1 MKPQPARSRS
11 RYCTSRAAAAL
22 PPGRV
27 CVSLR
32 RVDLWKESVVA
43 AAAFAAGLINSI
55 AGGGTLVSFP
65 ALVWTGRD
73 PVLANATSTVALWPA
88 SLAGAYGFRR
98 EQKGGARLFLLFA
111 GPSLAGGILGAV
123 LLLRTPSQT
132 FARLVPFLILFATL
146 LLAVQEPLS
155 RGLRA
160 ARGGGRGAGDDEQA
174 GGARDRANETGLNAP
189 GGARA
194 DGPGGASVDE
204 RIGGSHG
211 AETSRA
217 WWAGAITFQFFV
229 GVYGGYFGAGIGIL
243 MLAALGLLGFK
254 DIHRMNALK
263 NLLAL
268 CINGVAALY
277 FVANG
282 AVIWADVLV
291 MTLAAIAGGYSGAR
305 LAYRLGRRFVRL
317 AVIAIGLAMSVSLFF
332 K

>member
-1 MKPQPARSRS
+1 M
-11 RYCTSRAAAAL
+11 
-22 PPGRV
+22 
-27 CVSLR
+27 
-32 RVDLWKESVVA
+32 DLWKEVVIV

-111 GPSLAGGILGAV
+111 APSLAGGILGAV
-123 LLLRTPSQT
+123 LLLRTPSAT

-155 RGLRA
+155 RRL
-160 ARGGGRGAGDDEQA
+160 RGARREG
-174 GGARDRANETGLNAP
+174 

-194 DGPGGASVDE
+194 DERSGARASERGGAAHA
-204 RIGGSHG
+204 G
-211 AETSRA
+211 ETSRA
-217 WWAGAITFQFFV
+217 WWAGALVFQFFV

-243 MLAALGLLGFK
+243 MLAALGLLGFT

-277 FVANG
+277 FVASG
-282 AVIWADVLV
+282 AVIWADVLL
-291 MTLAAIAGGYSGAR
+291 MTFAAIA
-305 LAYRLGRRFVRL
+305 
-317 AVIAIGLAMSVSLFF
+317 
-332 K
+332 

>member
-1 MKPQPARSRS
+1 
-11 RYCTSRAAAAL
+11 
-22 PPGRV
+22 
-27 CVSLR
+27 
-32 RVDLWKESVVA
+32 VDFWKEAVIA
-43 AAAFAAGLINSI
+43 GAAFAAGLINSI

-65 ALVWTGRD
+65 ALLWTGRD
-73 PVLANATSTVALWPA
+73 PVLASATSTVALWPA

-111 GPSLAGGILGAV
+111 APSLAGGILGAV
-123 LLLRTPSQT
+123 LLLRTPSHT

-155 RGLRA
+155 RRLRG
-160 ARGGGRGAGDDEQA
+160 ARSKGRGAGDEQVVVA
-174 GGARDRANETGLNAP
+174 RSGTSEIGVNVLRGARVNRP
-189 GGARA
+189 SGA
-194 DGPGGASVDE
+194 DVDE
-204 RIGGSHG
+204 RGGDVHG
-211 AETSRA
+211 EENSRA
-217 WWAGAITFQFFV
+217 WWAGALVFQFFV

-243 MLAALGLLGFK
+243 MLAALGLLGFT

-277 FVANG
+277 FVASG

-291 MTLAAIAGGYSGAR
+291 MTLAAVAGGYSGAR

-317 AVIAIGLAMSVSLFF
+317 AVIAIGLAMSISLFF

>member
-1 MKPQPARSRS
+1 
-11 RYCTSRAAAAL
+11 
-22 PPGRV
+22 
-27 CVSLR
+27 
-32 RVDLWKESVVA
+32 LWKEVVVA

-65 ALVWTGRD
+65 ALLWTGRD
-73 PVLANATSTVALWPA
+73 SVLANATSTVALWPA

-111 GPSLAGGILGAV
+111 APSLVGGTLGAV
-123 LLLRTPSQT
+123 LLLRTPSPT

-146 LLAVQEPLS
+146 LLAAQEPLS
-155 RGLRA
+155 RRLRGK
-160 ARGGGRGAGDDEQA
+160 RGVRRGASDDEPRDKGVDGT
-174 GGARDRANETGLNAP
+174 GGA
-189 GGARA
+189 GA
-194 DGPGGASVDE
+194 DE
-204 RIGGSHG
+204 RSGEAHG
-211 AETSRA
+211 ETTSRG
-217 WWAGAITFQFFV
+217 WWAGAIVFQFFV

-243 MLAALGLLGFK
+243 MLAALGLLGFT

-263 NLLAL
+263 NLLAI

-277 FVANG
+277 FIASG

-291 MTLAAIAGGYSGAR
+291 MTFAAIAGGYSGAR

-317 AVIAIGLAMSVSLFF
+317 AVIAVGLAMSVSLFF

>member
-1 MKPQPARSRS
+1 M
-11 RYCTSRAAAAL
+11 
-22 PPGRV
+22 
-27 CVSLR
+27 
-32 RVDLWKESVVA
+32 DLWKEAVIA
-43 AAAFAAGLINSI
+43 GAAFAAGLINSI

-65 ALVWTGRD
+65 ALLWTGRD
-73 PVLANATSTVALWPA
+73 PVLASATSTVALWPA

-111 GPSLAGGILGAV
+111 APSLAGGIFGAV
-123 LLLRTPSQT
+123 LLLRTPSHT

-155 RGLRA
+155 RRLRG
-160 ARGGGRGAGDDEQA
+160 ARREGGGARVDERRGAGVDVTHGD
-174 GGARDRANETGLNAP
+174 GVNETSG
-189 GGARA
+189 
-194 DGPGGASVDE
+194 VDE
-204 RIGGSHG
+204 RGGAAHAG
-211 AETSRA
+211 ETSRA
-217 WWAGAITFQFFV
+217 WWAGALVFQFFV

-243 MLAALGLLGFK
+243 MLAALGLLGFN

-277 FVANG
+277 FVASG

-291 MTLAAIAGGYSGAR
+291 MTLAAVAGGYSGAR

-317 AVIAIGLAMSVSLFF
+317 AVIAIGLAMSISLFF

>member
-1 MKPQPARSRS
+1 M
-11 RYCTSRAAAAL
+11 
-22 PPGRV
+22 
-27 CVSLR
+27 
-32 RVDLWKESVVA
+32 DLWKEVVVA
-43 AAAFAAGLINSI
+43 GAAFAAGLINSI

-73 PVLANATSTVALWPA
+73 PVLANATSTVALLPA

-98 EQKGGARLFLLFA
+98 EQRGGARLFLLFA
-111 GPSLAGGILGAV
+111 APSLAGGILGAV
-123 LLLRTPSQT
+123 LLLRTPSHT

-155 RGLRA
+155 RRLRG
-160 ARGGGRGAGDDEQA
+160 ARGERRGAGAGEASADTVDGMS
-174 GGARDRANETGLNAP
+174 GGAV
-189 GGARA
+189 GGANGVGVNVSRDA
-194 DGPGGASVDE
+194 RVKRPGGASGDE
-204 RIGGSHG
+204 RSGGFEG
-211 AETSRA
+211 EETSRA
-217 WWAGAITFQFFV
+217 WWAGAIVFQFFV

-243 MLAALGLLGFK
+243 MLAALGLLGFT

-277 FVANG
+277 FVASG
-282 AVIWADVLV
+282 AVIWADVLL
-291 MTLAAIAGGYSGAR
+291 MTFAAIAGGYSGAR

-317 AVIAIGLAMSVSLFF
+317 AVIFIGIVMSVSLFF

>member
-1 MKPQPARSRS
+1 
-11 RYCTSRAAAAL
+11 
-22 PPGRV
+22 
-27 CVSLR
+27 
-32 RVDLWKESVVA
+32 VDLWKEAVIA
-43 AAAFAAGLINSI
+43 GAAFAAGLINSI

-65 ALVWTGRD
+65 ALLWTGRD
-73 PVLANATSTVALWPA
+73 PVLASATSTVALWPA

-111 GPSLAGGILGAV
+111 APSLAGGILGAV
-123 LLLRTPSQT
+123 LLLRTPSHT

-155 RGLRA
+155 RRL
-160 ARGGGRGAGDDEQA
+160 RGAGRERRGA
-174 GGARDRANETGLNAP
+174 GVDPTSGDAV
-189 GGARA
+189 
-194 DGPGGASVDE
+194 DGTRGDALDAASVDGVNRRGGVDE
-204 RIGGSHG
+204 RGGAAHAG
-211 AETSRA
+211 EPSRA
-217 WWAGAITFQFFV
+217 WWAGALVFQFFV

-243 MLAALGLLGFK
+243 MLAALGLLGFT

-277 FVANG
+277 FVASG

-291 MTLAAIAGGYSGAR
+291 MTLAAVAGGYSGAR

-317 AVIAIGLAMSVSLFF
+317 AVIAIGLAMSISLFF